1 MHRRS
6 ANGAVAALAFACA
19 TLPACARAQ
28 ARTEVDEVVVTGSRL
43 PTAGFST
50 PTPVTAT
57 SAEALRLAA
66 PRNLADALVQ
76 LPAFTG
82 SFRSENPIT
91 AATFGANGQ
100 NLLNLRGLGVARTL
114 ILLDGRRMPASNSM
128 GAVDINILPQALVGR
143 VDVVTGGASAAYGS
157 DAVAGV
163 VNFVLDTTLRGF
175 KGGVQGGVSTYGDVE
190 SAGGW
195 IAFGHEGFGGRARI
209 IASAEFA
216 VQNGRDADQ
225 ATGRR
230 WFDHPAGQIPNPVV
244 GGRPPILV
252 VPDIR
257 NRLGTYGGLI
267 PSGPLAGTQ
276 FLPGGASASFN
287 PGAPFGATFASGGD
301 GARINIA
308 FTPDQQRETA
318 FVRGEFDATPG
329 VMLFADALYAH
340 RRVGSGLFINPHTGA
355 ANQFTIFRDNAFLP
369 PEILARMV
377 AANVASIPFGRY
389 ERDFPLVEVVDIGD
403 VARVSAGAKGDLSGG
418 WRYDVSLA
426 YGRTEQELRENNL
439 TINRR
444 LYAAADAVRNPASGL
459 TVCRSTLQG
468 LDPGCVPLNL
478 FGEGAPSADAIRYV
492 TGDSIKYLTLQQ
504 TVVAATLT
512 GKLPSGLSVG
522 AGPIAVAGGLEW
534 RRETADQTVDPLSP
548 FATDVTG
555 IRGAPAS
562 QQGRPGAFNFFN
574 PLPLSGAYEV
584 AEAFAEAG
592 APVLRDRPFALAL
605 NLNGGVRLT
614 RYSQSGTVTSWKVGA
629 HHSITDD
636 LGLRFT
642 RSRDIRGPNILELF
656 NPASQ
661 NSNNQIFRGVTTPA
675 LLINSGNPDL
685 KPEKADTITFG
696 VIGRPATGLQLSLDY
711 YRIRIQDA
719 IGSLTAERT
728 VLQCERGNQLLCGQ
742 ITVTPAGTLI
752 IRTRGLNLNLQETAG
767 YDFEAAYAGE
777 WRGGVATLRLLV
789 NHTTTDFIQPPGS
802 ARIEQLNQP
811 ISPRW
816 RGMLQARYQRG
827 NWGLFS
833 QVRYL
838 DRARFDPTRVD
849 GIDTNDNQ
857 APAVAYLDATVTWR
871 APMALNHAEAFV
883 SCTNLFDQK
892 PPVATAN
899 PTTFSTPTSPA
910 YDRIGRYLTAG
921 VRFNF

>member
-1 MHRRS
+1 M
-6 ANGAVAALAFACA
+6 ALAGLAA
-19 TLPACARAQ
+19 WVAVPAGANAQ
-28 ARTEVDEVVVTGSRL
+28 ARTDVAEVVVTGSRL
-43 PTAGFST
+43 PRGGFSA
-50 PTPVTAT
+50 PTPVTTT
-57 SAEALRLAA
+57 SVEALRLAA

-82 SFRSENPIT
+82 STRSENPIT

-100 NLLNLRGLGVARTL
+100 NLLNLRGLGPSRTL

-128 GAVDINILPQALVGR
+128 GAVDLNILPQALVRR

-163 VNFVLDTTLRGF
+163 VNFVLDTRLRGI
-175 KGGVQGGVSTYGDVE
+175 KGELQGGVSSHGDLE

-195 IAFGHEGFGGRARI
+195 IAVGHEDFGGRARI

-216 VQNGRDADQ
+216 VQNGIDADQ

-252 VPDIR
+252 VPEIR

-267 PSGPLAGTQ
+267 PSGPLAGAQ
-276 FLPGGASASFN
+276 FLPGGASGPFN
-287 PGAPFGATFASGGD
+287 PGALVGATFASGGD
-301 GARINIA
+301 GAQINIA

-318 FVRGEFDATPG
+318 FVRGELDATPE
-329 VMLFADALYAH
+329 VTLFADALYAH

-369 PEILARMV
+369 PDILARMV
-377 AANVASIPFGRY
+377 AANVASIPLGRY
-389 ERDFPLVEVVDIGD
+389 ERDFPLVEIVDIGD
-403 VARVSAGAKGDLSGG
+403 VARVSAGAIGELPGG

-426 YGRTEQELRENNL
+426 YGRTEQQLRENNL

-444 LYAAADAVRNPASGL
+444 LYAAADAVRDSASGRI
-459 TVCRSTLQG
+459 VCRSTLQG

-478 FGEGAPSADAIRYV
+478 FGEGAPSAAAISYV
-492 TGDSIKYLTLQQ
+492 TGDSVKYLTLQQ
-504 TVVAATLT
+504 TVAAAALT
-512 GKLPSGLSVG
+512 GKLPSGLSLG
-522 AGPIAVAGGLEW
+522 AGPIAVAGGFEW

-548 FATDVTG
+548 LATDVTG

-562 QQGRPGAFNFFN
+562 QQGRPGSFNFFN
-574 PLPLSGAYEV
+574 PLPLSGAYRV
-584 AEAFAEAG
+584 SEAFAEAG
-592 APVLRDRPFALAL
+592 LPVLRNRPFFHALDL
-605 NLNGGVRLT
+605 NAGVRLT
-614 RYSQSGTVTSWKVGA
+614 RYSQSGAVTSWKIGA
-629 HHSITDD
+629 NHSITDA

-656 NPASQ
+656 NPATQ
-661 NSNNQIFRGVTTPA
+661 NSNNQVFHGMTTPA

-696 VIGRPATGLQLSLDY
+696 VIGRPGAGLQLSLDY
-711 YRIRIQDA
+711 YKIRIQDA

-728 VLQCERGNQLLCGQ
+728 VLECERGNQLLCGQ

-752 IRTRGLNLNLQETAG
+752 IRTRGLNLNLQESAG

-789 NHTTTDFIQPPGS
+789 NHTTEDFIQPPGS

-816 RGMLQARYQRG
+816 RGVLQARYQRDD
-827 NWGLFS
+827 WGVFG
-833 QVRYL
+833 QIRYL
-838 DRARFDPTRVD
+838 DRTRFDPTRVD
-849 GIDTNDNQ
+849 GVDSNDNQ
-857 APAVAYLDATVTWR
+857 APAVAYLDATVSWR
-871 APMALNHAEAFV
+871 APFALSHAEAFV
-883 SCTNLFDQK
+883 SCTNLFDQE
-892 PPVATAN
+892 PPVATIN
-899 PTTFSTPTSPA
+899 PTSFSTPTSPA

>member
-1 MHRRS
+1 MN
-6 ANGAVAALAFACA
+6 AAVAALATAWA
-19 TLPACARAQ
+19 AVPVPAVAQ
-28 ARTEVDEVVVTGSRL
+28 ARTDVDEVVVTGSRL
-43 PTAGFST
+43 PTDGFSA
-50 PTPVTAT
+50 PTPVTTT

-100 NLLNLRGLGVARTL
+100 NLLNLRGLGAPRTL

-128 GAVDINILPQALVGR
+128 GAVDINMLPQALVRR

-163 VNFVLDTTLRGF
+163 VNFVLDTSLRGMR
-175 KGGVQGGVSTYGDVE
+175 GELRGGVSTRGDLE
-190 SAGGW
+190 SGGGW
-195 IAFGHEGFGGRARI
+195 IALGHEGLDGRARI
-209 IASAEFA
+209 VASAEFA
-216 VQNGRDADQ
+216 VQDGVDADQ

-230 WFDHPAGQIPNPVV
+230 WFDHPAGQIPNPVA
-244 GGRPPILV
+244 GGRPSILV

-257 NRLGTYGGLI
+257 NALGTYGGLI
-267 PSGPLAGTQ
+267 PSGPLKGTQ
-276 FLPGGASASFN
+276 FLPGGVSTTFN
-287 PGAPFGATFASGGD
+287 PGAPVGATFASGGD
-301 GARINIA
+301 GAQINIA
-308 FTPDQQRETA
+308 FTPDQQREIV
-318 FVRGEFDATPG
+318 FVRGEFDATPQLT
-329 VMLFADALYAH
+329 LFADALYGH

-369 PEILARMV
+369 PDILAAMV
-377 AANVASIPFGRY
+377 AANAASIPLGRY
-389 ERDFPLVEVVDIGD
+389 ERDFPLVGIVDIGD
-403 VARVSAGAKGDLSGG
+403 VGRVSAGARGELRGI

-426 YGRTEQELRENNL
+426 YGRTEQDLRENNL

-444 LYAAADAVRNPASGL
+444 LYAAADAVRDPASGRI
-459 TVCRSTLQG
+459 VCRSTLQG

-478 FGEGAPSADAIRYV
+478 FGEGSPSPEAIAYV
-492 TGDSIKYLTLQQ
+492 TGDSVKYLTLEQ
-504 TVVAATLT
+504 TVAAATLT
-512 GKLPSGLSVG
+512 GKLPERFSLG
-522 AGPIAVAGGLEW
+522 AGPIALAGGVEW

-548 FATDVTG
+548 LATDVTG

-562 QQGRPGAFNFFN
+562 QQGRPGSFNFFN
-574 PLPLSGAYEV
+574 PLPLSGGYEV

-592 APVLRDRPFALAL
+592 LPLLRDRPFARAL
-605 NLNGGVRLT
+605 DLNGALRLA
-614 RYSQSGTVTSWKVGA
+614 RYSQSGVVTTWKVGA
-629 HHSITDD
+629 NHSFTDA

-642 RSRDIRGPNILELF
+642 RSRDIRGPSILELF
-656 NPASQ
+656 NPATQ
-661 NSNNQIFRGVTTPA
+661 NSNNQVFHGVTTPA
-675 LLINSGNPDL
+675 LIINSGNPGL

-696 VIGRPATGLQLSLDY
+696 AVGRPAAGLQLSLDY
-711 YRIRIQDA
+711 YRIRIEDA

-728 VLQCERGNQLLCGQ
+728 VLECEHGNQLLCGQ
-742 ITVTPAGTLI
+742 ITTTPAGTLI
-752 IRTRGLNLNLQETAG
+752 IRTSGLNLNLQQTAG
-767 YDFEAAYAGE
+767 YDFEASYVAE
-777 WRGGVATLRLLV
+777 WRGGLASLRLLI
-789 NHTTTDFIQPPGS
+789 NHTTQDFIQPPGS

-816 RGMLQARYQRG
+816 RGLLQARYQG
-827 NWGLFS
+827 GDWSLFG

-838 DRARFDPTRVD
+838 DSARFDPTRVD
-849 GIDTNDNQ
+849 GVDTNDNQ
-857 APAVAYLDATVTWR
+857 APDVAYLDATVTWR
-871 APMALNHAEAFV
+871 PPIASRHAEAFV

-910 YDRIGRYLTAG
+910 YDRIGRYLAAG